1 MTPAASPRGRSAA
14 AGHLSIGQVL
24 ARLTP
29 EFPELSASK
38 LRYLEEQGLVTPLRT
53 EAGKIVY
60 RLWSG
65 EKADFLEQR
74 EGWLSLQNKHLAIAG
89 LDVPAEVPEP
99 AKQRFQDIVAR
110 SAK

>member
-53 EAGKIVY
+53 EAAVSYTHLTLPTKRIV
-60 RLWSG
+60 
-65 EKADFLEQR
+65 
-74 EGWLSLQNKHLAIAG
+74 
-89 LDVPAEVPEP
+89 
-99 AKQRFQDIVAR
+99 
-110 SAK
+110 